1 MKHLKRFNENFS
13 NDELITESIIG
24 KLFDRLG
31 YTNEVLKTSIK
42 QTLNVDDD
50 SSKEEVIRKTKELFG
65 ESDNKRKLFKIAKGL
80 GVLGEIVTAL
90 VVVFNV
96 PWDNW
101 TWFGTFIYLLL
112 SHDENNIIR
121 KPWKDIRSGQFF
133 KDDDKKVNESYSAYN
148 DVWVVIKQGD
158 TDIDKIYLD
167 KSEAENDLIKR
178 QEELK
183 SFTSLKNLKY
193 VVVSL
198 DDAISMIIDA
208 VKDQDS
214 FDRYNSEK

>member
-101 TWFGTFIYLLL
+101 TWLGTFIYLLL